1 MGNRSF
7 AIALV
12 LGLAALP
19 LACGSDDD
27 AAPSS
32 GGKGGSAGSSA
43 AAGKGGSGGKG
54 GTAGNGGTDPGAA
67 GEAGEGGSG
76 NTGNVAGAAG
86 AAGDA
91 SGGMGGDSA
100 GGASAS
106 GSGGEGGESADPAA
120 VRLAQ
125 CKAICNYPA
134 QPDGPGG
141 TAPRMQCTGDASI
154 CATNLCDTTGWSAS
168 CVKTLEDLL
177 ACLPTAD
184 PSLFYCSEFVDTP
197 TLAGTVAV
205 DFAAAFTCEDVS
217 NAWTACL

>member
-43 AAGKGGSGGKG
+43 AAGKGGTGGKG
-54 GTAGNGGTDPGAA
+54 GTAGKGETDAGAA

-76 NTGNVAGAAG
+76 NTGNVAG

-141 TAPRMQCTGDASI
+141 SAPRMQCTGDASI
-154 CATNLCDTTGWSAS
+154 CATELCDTTGWSAS

-184 PSLFYCSEFVDTP
+184 PSLFYCSGFMDTP
-197 TLAGTVAV
+197 TLEGTVAV
-205 DFAAAFTCEDVS
+205 DFAGGETCPAVFT
-217 NAWTACL
+217 AWASCL